1 MQCSTLELPATRQRG
16 WFYQD
21 HSYVD
26 SPEFRGF
33 QDKEG
38 VMSVP
43 VLRDG
48 ALLAILSSRVI
59 RRAVREDWLATVLA
73 PRLKL
78 AAASIAAAMAPAGT
92 VAARPMKAAAALRR
106 GR

>member
-1 MQCSTLELPATRQRG
+1 MALELPATRERG
-16 WFYQD
+16 WHYQD

-38 VMSVP
+38 VLSVP

-48 ALLAILSSRVI
+48 SLLAVLSSRVI
-59 RRAVREDWLATVLA
+59 RRAVRDDWLATVLA
-73 PRLKL
+73 PRLQR
-78 AAASIAAAMAPAGT
+78 AAASIAAALEPARSAP
-92 VAARPMKAAAALRR
+92 
-106 GR
+106 